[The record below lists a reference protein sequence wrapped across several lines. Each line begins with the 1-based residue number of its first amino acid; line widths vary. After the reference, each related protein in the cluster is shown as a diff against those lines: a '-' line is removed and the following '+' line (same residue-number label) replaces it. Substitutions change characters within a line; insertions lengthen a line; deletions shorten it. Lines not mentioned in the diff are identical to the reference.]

1 MKHLVMAIL
10 VVTAAAEAVH
20 SQNINW
26 RSLDENQRNTVQ
38 LNLGHDYGV
47 TSQLGYS
54 RSFTIVRPLVVGVD
68 FSVPMGSTLLDDFK
82 VRIGG
87 QVELVE
93 TGGFSVTVKIAS
105 NFRRY
110 QTQLVRIVSFGSDL
124 GVLAGYYTSSW
135 YAAGEFGFDKAV
147 ATHLRH
153 SDIMKASFPGIR
165 DAWYVPTG
173 GNYYFGIQ
181 GGASLGRSF
190 DVSLRLGRTRAQ
202 MHDEGAVVPYYAQVG
217 FGLKF

>member
-38 LNLGHDYGV
+38 LNLGYDYGV

-93 TGGFSVTVKIAS
+93 TGGFSDLTRLAPVP
-105 NFRRY
+105 
-110 QTQLVRIVSFGSDL
+110 SDL
-124 GVLAGYYTSSW
+124 LMCLGNSLVHVPQ
-135 YAAGEFGFDKAV
+135 EEAV
-147 ATHLRH
+147 HGH
-153 SDIMKASFPGIR
+153 
-165 DAWYVPTG
+165 
-173 GNYYFGIQ
+173 
-181 GGASLGRSF
+181 
-190 DVSLRLGRTRAQ
+190 
-202 MHDEGAVVPYYAQVG
+202 
-217 FGLKF
+217 GL